1 SLISIDDA
9 TGQMEVRTKAT
20 FFKATEGD
28 YYLAT
33 YLVEEGAVNQQY
45 GQSGLVEHK
54 GVLRVALDSLDW
66 GALIASGSIDSGYTV
81 SRTYSYTVTD
91 VSWDLSKLVVCKII
105 WKKVGTKYEYVNGS
119 KHRP

>member
-1 SLISIDDA
+1 NFRYSSWPSFGVNGYNLTDINNNQAAAIRQAIEDSVAAFNSKPVIANAASLISIDDA

-66 GALIASGSIDSGYTV
+66 GA
-81 SRTYSYTVTD
+81 
-91 VSWDLSKLVVCKII
+91 
-105 WKKVGTKYEYVNGS
+105 
-119 KHRP
+119 